1 MPQDNYIRAGDI
13 NTRYW
18 VLGNQGSPVI
28 LIHGLGASAEIWMHN
43 VEALATKHR
52 IYVPD
57 LVGFGR
63 SDKPEVPFAP
73 LRFVNFI
80 NDFMNALNI
89 ERASLV
95 GQSLG
100 GGIALQYTLQFPDK
114 VDKLVLLDSA
124 GFGKEVIFT
133 LKLISLPVIGE
144 LMTRPSRLEVS
155 LFFKLAVRNPAL
167 ITEDFVE
174 TYYEFFSQPGAQR
187 FLLNLVR
194 SIVNIRGG
202 RKDVLAPIMT
212 NLHRI
217 TAPTLIVWGKQ
228 DRVLPFKHA
237 HFAMNRLSDARLRIF
252 DPCGHIPN
260 LECPEEFN
268 KLVLEFLAG
277 S

>member
-1 MPQDNYIRAGDI
+1 MPQDHYIRAGDI

-18 VLGNQGSPVI
+18 ALGNQGSPVI

-43 VEALATKHR
+43 VEALATQHQ

-63 SDKPEVPFAP
+63 SGKPTVSYSPYYFT
-73 LRFVNFI
+73 RFI

-100 GGIALQYTLQFPDK
+100 GGIALLYTLQFPDK
-114 VDKLVLLDSA
+114 VDKLVLVDSA
-124 GFGKEVIFT
+124 GLGREVIFT
-133 LKLISLPVIGE
+133 MKLMSLPIIGE
-144 LMTRPSRLEVS
+144 LMTRPSRMEVEI
-155 LFFKLAVRNPAL
+155 FFKLAVYNPAV
-167 ITEDFVE
+167 ITKDFIE

-202 RKDVLAPIMT
+202 RKDVLAPVMT

-228 DRVLPFKHA
+228 DRVLPLKHA
-237 HFAMNRLSDARLRIF
+237 HFAMGKLHNSSLHIL

-260 LECPEEFN
+260 LECPDEFN
-268 KLVLEFLAG
+268 KLVLEFLSGA
-277 S
+277 

>member
-1 MPQDNYIRAGDI
+1 
-13 NTRYW
+13 
-18 VLGNQGSPVI
+18 LGNQGSPVI
-28 LIHGLGASAEIWMHN
+28 LIHGLGASTEIWIHN
-43 VEALATKHR
+43 VEVLATQHQ

-63 SDKPEVPFAP
+63 SDKPTVSYSPYYFA
-73 LRFVNFI
+73 RFVNNFI
-80 NDFMNALNI
+80 NALNI

-100 GGIALQYTLQFPDK
+100 GGIALLYTLQFPDK
-114 VDKLVLLDSA
+114 VDKLVLVDSA
-124 GFGKEVIFT
+124 GLGKEVIFT
-133 LKLISLPVIGE
+133 LKLMSLPIIGE

-155 LFFKLAVRNPAL
+155 LFFKLAVRNPVV

-174 TYYEFFSQPGAQR
+174 TYYELFSQPGAQR

-202 RKDVLAPIMT
+202 RKEVLAPIMT

-228 DRVLPFKHA
+228 DRVLPLKHA
-237 HFAMNRLSDARLRIF
+237 HFAMERLYNSRLHIL

-260 LECPEEFN
+260 LECPDEFN

-277 S
+277 T

>member
-1 MPQDNYIRAGDI
+1 MKEKMTIPSQMPQDHYIRAGDI

-43 VEALATKHR
+43 VEVLVTQHR
-52 IYVPD
+52 VYVPD

-63 SDKPEVPFAP
+63 SDKPTVSYSPYYFT
-73 LRFVNFI
+73 RFI
-80 NDFMNALNI
+80 NDFINALNI

-100 GGIALQYTLQFPDK
+100 GGIALLYTLQFPDK
-114 VDKLVLLDSA
+114 VDKLVLVDST
-124 GFGKEVIFT
+124 GLGKEVIFT
-133 LKLISLPVIGE
+133 LKLMSLPIIGE
-144 LMTRPSRLEVS
+144 LMTRSNRLEVS
-155 LFFKLAVRNPAL
+155 LFFKLAVRNPVV

-174 TYYEFFSQPGAQR
+174 TYYELFSQPGAQR

-194 SIVNIRGG
+194 SIVNMRGG

-217 TAPTLIVWGKQ
+217 TAPTLIVWVS
-228 DRVLPFKHA
+228 RIVFFP
-237 HFAMNRLSDARLRIF
+237 LSMPILLAVIYN
-252 DPCGHIPN
+252 DPVAD
-260 LECPEEFN
+260 N
-268 KLVLEFLAG
+268 KTDPPQTINFYRQHN
-277 S
+277 